1 MDTYLDYARRGL
13 TAWWRYLLTIVAA
26 IVIWLVLDVAIVVGL
41 MISRLMPPNV
51 AVELT
56 KPSHPLVFFAGNGL
70 AFATLVAGLAIAA
83 RLIQRKRFTDI
94 IGRWRWSRFAAGLA
108 IWGGCLVA
116 ATLVDFVLKPSG
128 FRWIASPAT
137 ATLAVAAV
145 FGLGIQ
151 TFAEEFIF
159 RGYLTQAFLLAT
171 KRPLAAAILSGLV
184 FGSLHIPNGFPQAVN
199 AVLFGIVASLIA
211 IRTGSIAF
219 SYGMHLINNLAGA
232 VVVVSANDVLSGS
245 PGLISQ
251 STPSL
256 LWWDVISGVA
266 VLAVPLWLVL
276 RRPRDAPPAQA
287 GLSD

>member
-1 MDTYLDYARRGL
+1 MNLFLTGTDT
-13 TAWWRYLLTIVAA
+13 
-26 IVIWLVLDVAIVVGL
+26 
-41 MISRLMPPNV
+41 N
-51 AVELT
+51 
-56 KPSHPLVFFAGNGL
+56 AGK
-70 AFATLVAGLAIAA
+70 TYIAA

-94 IGRWRWSRFAAGLA
+94 IGQWRWSRFAAGLGV
-108 IWGGCLVA
+108 WGACLIAV
-116 ATLVDFVLKPSG
+116 TLVDFLLKPSG

-137 ATLAVAAV
+137 ATLAVAAL

-159 RGYLTQAFLLAT
+159 RGYLTQGFLLAT

-184 FGSLHIPNGFPQAVN
+184 FGSLHIPNGIPQAVN
-199 AVLFGIVASLIA
+199 AVLFGIVASLIT
-211 IRTGSIAF
+211 IRTGSLAF

-232 VVVVSANDVLSGS
+232 VIVVSANDVLSGS

-266 VLAVPLWLVL
+266 VLVVPLWLVL
-276 RRPRDAPPAQA
+276 RWTRNRPGSAQA
-287 GLSD
+287 SLSG